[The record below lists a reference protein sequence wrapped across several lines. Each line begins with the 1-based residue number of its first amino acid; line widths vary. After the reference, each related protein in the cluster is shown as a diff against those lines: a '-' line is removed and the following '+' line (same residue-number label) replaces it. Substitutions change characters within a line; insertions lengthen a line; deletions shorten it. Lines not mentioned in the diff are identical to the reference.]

1 MTAKPPADMP
11 PGSPFGPGIVSAVT
25 YLHACQMVSY
35 NRLTETLGGMF
46 NLKLSEGA
54 IANMLARAQ
63 NAVRRA
69 RRRDRRDGA

>member
-1 MTAKPPADMP
+1 M
-11 PGSPFGPGIVSAVT
+11 SAVT

-35 NRLTETLGGMF
+35 NRMTETLGGMF

-63 NAVRRA
+63 TQFAA
-69 RRRDRRDGA
+69 QATGTTSLLLGPILPPAITHD